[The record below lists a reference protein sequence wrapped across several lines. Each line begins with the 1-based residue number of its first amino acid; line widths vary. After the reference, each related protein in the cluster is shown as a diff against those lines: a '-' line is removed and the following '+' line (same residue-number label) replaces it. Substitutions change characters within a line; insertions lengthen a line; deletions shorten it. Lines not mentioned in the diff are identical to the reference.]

1 MKKKE
6 DMKWA
11 QIYIL
16 LTFSLILKI
25 IIDLHNLSSM
35 HLLYYIILFSFSL
48 NMISAMKSPIGITI
62 TSLKVVSVSLHI
74 FTI

>member
-48 NMISAMKSPIGITI
+48 NMISAMKSLIGITI